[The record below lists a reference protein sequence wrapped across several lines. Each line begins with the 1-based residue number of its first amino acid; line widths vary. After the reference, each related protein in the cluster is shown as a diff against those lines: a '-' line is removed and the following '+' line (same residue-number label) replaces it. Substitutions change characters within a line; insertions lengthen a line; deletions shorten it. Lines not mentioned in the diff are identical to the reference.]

1 MGGKGA
7 HACLLILKTL
17 VQKLAVRYFEPGSGT
32 FPGHGWTRDAHRWK
46 DLGIV
51 FPEQVSDV
59 RSTKFRGRGSHKC
72 GGTRMKL

>member
-32 FPGHGWTRDAHRWK
+32 HLGHGWTRHAH
-46 DLGIV
+46 
-51 FPEQVSDV
+51 
-59 RSTKFRGRGSHKC
+59 
-72 GGTRMKL
+72 